1 VEGSLETGAM
11 AAAAAA
17 ARRRSG
23 VEAGSREGEG
33 E

>member
-1 VEGSLETGAM
+1 M